1 MATSPDDVFYTCP
14 DQSSR
19 AIRMFSLVRQ
29 LLEYIKWCYTRP
41 FARKIFIKATVL
53 DQCCNKKQ
61 CCSNVVTLCSAEYRG
76 CQSSRV
82 TLALATK
89 LDNERLNEV
98 GRLCSNSRQNC
109 LLLYY
114 LLACEKESSTF
125 PANEAN
131 NERMRERAAKPRG
144 EEENFLFPPLAP
156 TSPFA
161 CRTRV
166 TSRDSP
172 EWKGCSQAKLLVTS
186 YYLLS
191 EAPALI
197 LFEGAPS
204 RPAANCI
211 EKQSRCLKAALC
223 VEF

>member
-1 MATSPDDVFYTCP
+1 MRKMATSPDDVFYTCP

-41 FARKIFIKATVL
+41 FARTIFIKATVL
-53 DQCCNKKQ
+53 DQCCNRKQ

-109 LLLYY
+109 LLPYY
-114 LLACEKESSTF
+114 LLACEKAPHFRRTKRTTREC
-125 PANEAN
+125 E
-131 NERMRERAAKPRG
+131 NERRSREGSRKTSFPRLSLPRRLWRAAHAWHLATPPNGKVARRLSYLSLHITC
-144 EEENFLFPPLAP
+144 FL
-156 TSPFA
+156 
-161 CRTRV
+161 RHR
-166 TSRDSP
+166 
-172 EWKGCSQAKLLVTS
+172 
-186 YYLLS
+186 LLS
-191 EAPALI
+191 
-197 LFEGAPS
+197 
-204 RPAANCI
+204 
-211 EKQSRCLKAALC
+211 CLREHLHAQLQT
-223 VEF
+223 V